1 MGGLVSTR
9 PRMRMPYDMRQFMA
23 QIEWGTELRSGARL
37 ACLLACLVIRP
48 KISSSVRRSNEI
60 WRAGGR
66 PVSLSLSLTRP
77 LSPLIII
84 IIRRQREG
92 GRERERAILFPRDS
106 SWWIR
111 GRPNHETSLDSRSL
125 ARQVGR
131 HASRRRRPPPLSG
144 QDRQDLYG
152 QPRAEHCFRALHR
165 STVEVHRGAKSNPT
179 TFICLVMYGKSPEL
193 HDARYVPPKSVVA
206 VADAVAVAAASLI
219 KISTSDL
226 GLIVQNKDVTWMG
239 APN

>member
-1 MGGLVSTR
+1 
-9 PRMRMPYDMRQFMA
+9 MPYDMRQFMA

-37 ACLLACLVIRP
+37 ACLLALLSGQKSARP
-48 KISSSVRRSNEI
+48 FVGRTKYGE
-60 WRAGGR
+60 RAGGR
-66 PVSLSLSLTRP
+66 AACFALSLSLTRP

-111 GRPNHETSLDSRSL
+111 GRPNHETSLDSRSLARSL